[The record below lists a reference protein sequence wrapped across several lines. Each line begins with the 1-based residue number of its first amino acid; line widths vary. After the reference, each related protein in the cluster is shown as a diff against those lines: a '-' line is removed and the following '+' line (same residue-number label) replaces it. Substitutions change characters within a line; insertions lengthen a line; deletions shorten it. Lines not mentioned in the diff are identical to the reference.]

1 MKSKACPSFYNNL
14 PIWATSPSLLQKN
27 VDTPS
32 MIFKKTQPA
41 INNEKGAGDLGE
53 GFMVYIFI
61 MISWSSTNSEMNEGY
76 IWVWSTM

>member
-14 PIWATSPSLLQKN
+14 PIWATSPPLLQKN

-41 INNEKGAGDLGE
+41 INNEKVGGGGGERDLGE

-61 MISWSSTNSEMNEGY
+61 MIS
-76 IWVWSTM
+76 

>member
-1 MKSKACPSFYNNL
+1 MKSKACRSFYNNL
-14 PIWATSPSLLQKN
+14 PIWATSPPPFYKKN

-41 INNEKGAGDLGE
+41 INNEKGGGDLGE

-61 MISWSSTNSEMNEGY
+61 MIS
-76 IWVWSTM
+76 